1 MSAEAASSVGQEE
14 RDQGERGQGVRA
26 AASARRVEQAAL
38 VLAPI
43 AVAAAPIIRLW
54 AINRAEFS
62 PDAMT
67 LPLVVAAA
75 AAVALVGVYR
85 VLVGQLA
92 AASLL
97 ASLTVLFV
105 LTFGY
110 QIEAL
115 SAPLGEARARV
126 AAGPLRLV
134 ESIGLIA
141 LVVALAW
148 LVRRGRF
155 SGAAAARA
163 LGIAALVLTALSLI
177 MPPTPADAGGG
188 VDGETLAGDPQGGRP
203 AVLPRLADRT
213 PGPRATP
220 PLTRGDP
227 EHPDV
232 YYIIFDGYG
241 RQDVLQHQ
249 YGWDNEPFLAELEGR
264 GFYVARESYSNYP
277 GTHFSLG
284 SSLNMRYLDDELAVG
299 TQRTV
304 YFDLVRKSEVAARF
318 RDLGYRYVLVA
329 SIWGGTNGSPIADDV
344 LGLSARYGNEFQAG
358 LLDLTVARDLVPG
371 ISVGDVHLAAFDA
384 LESVASMDAPTFT
397 LAHIV
402 LPHPPYVL
410 DRDGQ
415 IINRASALRGTW
427 NGDEAKRGYI
437 EQLRFVNRRIV
448 EIIDRIVE
456 RSDDAIIIIQG
467 DHGPFANKLRNEG
480 PVQAESA
487 RLAILN
493 AYRVPGQIRSKLYPS
508 ISPVNSFRLL
518 FAGLRGEDLELLPER
533 HFYYVEGTERQQ
545 LEQIEPDF
553 QP

>member
-1 MSAEAASSVGQEE
+1 MSTDAARPARQEAQARGS
-14 RDQGERGQGVRA
+14 DQRL
-26 AASARRVEQAAL
+26 EQAAL
-38 VLAPI
+38 ILAPV
-43 AVAAAPIIRLW
+43 AVAAAPIVRLW

-75 AAVALVGVYR
+75 AAVALVGIYR
-85 VLVGQLA
+85 ILVGQLG

-110 QIEAL
+110 QLEAL
-115 SAPLGEARARV
+115 GAVIGQARARV
-126 AAGPLRLV
+126 ASGPLQLV
-134 ESIGLIA
+134 ELSGLIA
-141 LVVALAW
+141 LVAAVAW
-148 LVRRGRF
+148 LARRGRF

-188 VDGETLAGDPQGGRP
+188 VEGERLVGDPGGGQP

-241 RQDVLQHQ
+241 RQDVLEHQ
-249 YGWDNEPFLAELEGR
+249 YAWDNEPFLAELEAR
-264 GFYVARESYSNYP
+264 GFYVARESYANYP
-277 GTHFSLG
+277 TTHFSLG
-284 SSLNMRYLDDELAVG
+284 SSLNMRYLDDELETG
-299 TQRTV
+299 TQRAV
-304 YFDLVRKSEVAARF
+304 YFDLVRKAEVAARF

-344 LGLSARYGNEFQAG
+344 MGLSADFGNEFHAG
-358 LLDLTVARDLVPG
+358 LLDLTVAADLLPG

-397 LAHIV
+397 LAHVV

-410 DRDGQ
+410 DRDGR
-415 IINRASALRGTW
+415 IIDRASALRGTW
-427 NGDEAKRGYI
+427 HGEEAKRGYV
-437 EQLRFVNRRIV
+437 EQVRFVNRRIV
-448 EIIDRIVE
+448 EILDRILE

-467 DHGPFANKLRNEG
+467 DHGPFAPDLRREG
-480 PVQAESA
+480 LLQVESA
-487 RLAILN
+487 RLGILN
-493 AYRVPGQIRSKLYPS
+493 AYRVPAQIRSKLYPS
-508 ISPVNSFRLL
+508 ISPVNSFRVL
-518 FAGLRGEDLELLPER
+518 FTGLGRDDLELLPER

-545 LEQIEPDF
+545 LEQIEPSF

>member
-1 MSAEAASSVGQEE
+1 MSAEAGRPVSQA
-14 RDQGERGQGVRA
+14 ERGPS
-26 AASARRVEQAAL
+26 SARRVEQAAL
-38 VLAPI
+38 VLAPV

-62 PDAMT
+62 PDVMT

-75 AAVALVGVYR
+75 AAIALVGIYR
-85 VLVGQLA
+85 VLVGQLG

-110 QIEAL
+110 QLEVLGAL
-115 SAPLGEARARV
+115 IGEARARV
-126 AAGPLRLV
+126 ATGPLRLV
-134 ESIGLIA
+134 ELIGLIA
-141 LVVALAW
+141 LAAAVAW

-188 VDGETLAGDPQGGRP
+188 VDGETLAGEPSRTEPMVIPG
-203 AVLPRLADRT
+203 LADRT
-213 PGPRATP
+213 PAPRAAEG
-220 PLTRGDP
+220 LTRGDP

-241 RQDVLQHQ
+241 RQDVLQHH
-249 YGWDNEPFLAELEGR
+249 YGWDNEPFLGELEAR
-264 GFYVARESYSNYP
+264 GFFVARGSYANYP
-277 GTHFSLG
+277 ATHLSVG
-284 SSLNMRYLDDELAVG
+284 ASLNMRYLDEELAAG
-299 TQRTV
+299 QRLSD
-304 YFDLVRKSEVAARF
+304 YFELLRRSEVAIRF
-318 RDLGYRYVLVA
+318 RDLGYRYVLVP
-329 SIWGGTNGSPIADDV
+329 SIWRGTNDSPIADDV
-344 LGLSARYGNEFQAG
+344 LGLPVQLGNEFQAG
-358 LLDLTVARDLVPG
+358 LLDLTVAADLRPG

-384 LESVASMDAPTFT
+384 LETVTSMEAPTFT
-397 LAHIV
+397 FAHIV

-410 DRDGQ
+410 DRDGR
-415 IINRASALRGTW
+415 IIDRASALRGTW
-427 NGDEAKRGYI
+427 SGEEAMRGYL
-437 EQLRFVNRRIV
+437 EQVRFVNRRTL
-448 EIIDRIVE
+448 EILDLILE
-456 RSDDAIIIIQG
+456 RSDDAIVIIQG
-467 DHGPFANKLRNEG
+467 DHGPFAPELRREG
-480 PVQAESA
+480 PLQAESA

-493 AYRVPGQIRSKLYPS
+493 AYRVPEQVGSRLYPS

-518 FAGLRGEDLELLPER
+518 FTGLGRDDLELLPER

-545 LEQIEPDF
+545 LEQIEPSF